1 MMNEPYPYKM
11 TIIEHLEEFRKRVI
25 ISLVFLAGATI
36 FSFVFV
42 RKISD
47 FLRLPA
53 LSIVENFVFL
63 APTEVFTAYLKIS
76 ILSGFV
82 ISLPFILYQ
91 LGAFLGPAVSPD
103 KRNSI
108 SAWLAISF
116 LLSIAGIMFSYFL
129 ALPFALKFLVNFAS
143 GAAFPMISIGK
154 YFSFAVAFLLIG
166 AGVFQIPVVMGL
178 LSSIGMLNPSFFRK
192 NRKYAIV
199 VISIISAVITP
210 TQDAMNM
217 LIFAIPM
224 LALYE
229 IGILISWIIEKRS
242 LVRHRT

>member
-1 MMNEPYPYKM
+1 MADEIYPSRM

-25 ISLVFLAGATI
+25 ISIIFLAGATI
-36 FSFVFV
+36 FSFAFV
-42 RKISD
+42 QKISD

-53 LSIVENFVFL
+53 LGIVDNFVFL

-91 LGAFLGPAVSPD
+91 LGAFLMPAISPD
-103 KRNSI
+103 KRNLVFT
-108 SAWLAISF
+108 WLTISF
-116 LLSIAGIMFSYFL
+116 LLSITGIMFSYFL
-129 ALPFALKFLVNFAS
+129 ALPFALKFLVNFAD

-154 YFSFAVAFLLIG
+154 YFSFAAAFLLIG

-178 LSSIGMLNPSFFRK
+178 LSSIGMLNAHFFRK
-192 NRKYAIV
+192 NRRYAIV
-199 VISIISAVITP
+199 IISIISAVITP
-210 TQDAMNM
+210 TQDVMNM

-229 IGILISWIIEKRS
+229 IGILISWIIEKR
-242 LVRHRT
+242 RGKT